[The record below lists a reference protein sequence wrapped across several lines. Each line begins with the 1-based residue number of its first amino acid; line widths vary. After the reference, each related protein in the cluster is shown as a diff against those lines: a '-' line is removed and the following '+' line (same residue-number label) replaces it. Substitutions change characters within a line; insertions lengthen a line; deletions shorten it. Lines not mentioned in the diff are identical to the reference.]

1 MKRVIWSV
9 LVAATVLAVL
19 ALLLVALSGAPCP
32 ATTNALVEPTV
43 TYCPIPTPELFLVDP
58 VTSTT
63 DEFSQVVTVY
73 LGNGEAV
80 TVTAESGTFAATG
93 AFDAYTHPA
102 LVKVALLPDRLHH
115 LRVFGQVRVIEHDGC
130 IYGGYTLSTQRDR
143 FGNPLVIRQTA
154 ILSFS
159 FYLPLAF
166 VGYPSP
172 GPCVR

>member
-9 LVAATVLAVL
+9 LVAATVLA
-19 ALLLVALSGAPCP
+19 LLLVTLSGALCP
-32 ATTNALVEPTV
+32 VATNALVEPTV

-58 VTSTT
+58 VISTT
-63 DEFSQVVTVY
+63 DQLSQVVTVY

-102 LVKVALLPDRLHH
+102 LVEVALLPGGLHR
-115 LRVFGQVRVIEHDGC
+115 LRVFGKVRVIEHDGC

-154 ILSFS
+154 TLSFF

-166 VGYPSP
+166 VDYPSASFQ
-172 GPCVR
+172 R

>member
-1 MKRVIWSV
+1 MKRVVWSV
-9 LVAATVLAVL
+9 MVAATVLAVL
-19 ALLLVALSGAPCP
+19 ALLLAWLSGAPYP
-32 ATTNALVEPTV
+32 AKMNALAEPTV

-58 VTSTT
+58 VIATT

-80 TVTAESGTFAATG
+80 TVTAESGTFATTG

-102 LVKVALLPDRLHH
+102 LVEVALLPGGLHR
-115 LRVFGQVRVIEHDGC
+115 LRVFGKVRVIEHDGC

-166 VGYPSP
+166 VDYPSSA
-172 GPCVR
+172 PCFR

>member
-19 ALLLVALSGAPCP
+19 ALLLVTLSGAPCP
-32 ATTNALVEPTV
+32 ATANALVEPTV

-58 VTSTT
+58 VISTT
-63 DEFSQVVTVY
+63 DRLSQVVTVY

-102 LVKVALLPDRLHH
+102 LVEVALLPGGLHR
-115 LRVFGQVRVIEHDGC
+115 LRVFGKVRVIEHDGC

-166 VGYPSP
+166 VDYSSP
-172 GPCVR
+172 APCVR